1 MKDEVKNSYFSQG
14 TGKKKK
20 TTKKQEKTKSDNWN
34 FSSGANCGSLSHV
47 L

>member
-14 TGKKKK
+14 TKKKK
-20 TTKKQEKTKSDNWN
+20 KPKQEKTKSDDWN

>member
-14 TGKKKK
+14 TEKKKK
-20 TTKKQEKTKSDNWN
+20 TNQEKTKSDNWN

>member
-14 TGKKKK
+14 TKKKE
-20 TTKKQEKTKSDNWN
+20 KQEKTESDDWN